1 MALAIDASP
10 GPPPHA
16 NQPSESASDRAV
28 LPSPPPFRVVISEED
43 GEVVISARGD
53 IDASTAPTLA
63 LALSSLLAGKHPSIV
78 LDLTDVGV
86 VDADRAWVIAE
97 SSRLFGQRGGR
108 LSVATANAAVR
119 EVLESADLGWLL
131 VDEPLDRAD

>member
-1 MALAIDASP
+1 
-10 GPPPHA
+10 
-16 NQPSESASDRAV
+16 
-28 LPSPPPFRVVISEED
+28 VISEED

-53 IDASTAPTLA
+53 IDASTSPTLA
-63 LALSSLLAGKHPSIV
+63 LVLSSLLAGKHPSIV

-97 SSRLFGQRGGR
+97 SSRLFGQRGGS

-131 VDEPLDRAD
+131 VDEPRGRAD

>member
-1 MALAIDASP
+1 VALAIDASP
-10 GPPPHA
+10 GA
-16 NQPSESASDRAV
+16 SSPSFLIE
-28 LPSPPPFRVVISEED
+28 ISEED

-53 IDASTAPTLA
+53 IDSSTSPTLA

-78 LDLTDVGV
+78 LDLTDVGA

-97 SSRLFGQRGGR
+97 SSRLFEQRGGH
-108 LSVATANAAVR
+108 LTVTTANAAVR

-131 VDEPLDRAD
+131 VDEPRGRAD